1 VFLAGNKS
9 QGGLLSLKYVSDG
22 TPVIHLPSVV
32 ATAVIRFTPEKAIFL
47 TFWRPV
53 LRGDVWKCSY
63 SSLIKEEV
71 AVTQCPSFSW
81 LSKETRC
88 QASRSLCWIKCF
100 SWTSRLWLTVASLT
114 VSWEE
119 HKPRQRS
126 PD

>member
-1 VFLAGNKS
+1 MFIAGNKS

-71 AVTQCPSFSW
+71 AVT
-81 LSKETRC
+81 
-88 QASRSLCWIKCF
+88 
-100 SWTSRLWLTVASLT
+100 
-114 VSWEE
+114 
-119 HKPRQRS
+119 
-126 PD
+126 